1 MKKILSMVLVLV
13 LALSCLAF
21 ASVSAEEFTPSEEP
35 VIYFEVPDKW
45 KDDISKVFCHI
56 WPYGGEGGLANWGS
70 KKETC
75 AKTDTEGLYSYDI
88 SKVGGLE
95 ADTLYCVIFC
105 VTTSAGSELQTY
117 NTYFDTNCFG
127 DTLYCDDTIYENPE
141 DSAKTCQAAFWKN
154 QDNAV
159 YGPELKITSIGN
171 ITGTAL
177 PAGVTAVD
185 LMLSF
190 IADGTL
196 DNALMY
202 VDKTAE
208 DLLTEIAGKLE
219 VSDED
224 LADIIASLN
233 ASSDDEASGDEST
246 PDEQVLLG
254 DADGDTKVNVKD
266 ATAIQ
271 KFVAGMEITIDT
283 AAADADQNTT
293 VNVKDAT
300 AIQKWVAGITVAT
313 PIGEL
318 ITIG

>member
-13 LALSCLAF
+13 LTLSCLAF
-21 ASVSAEEFTPSEEP
+21 ASVSAEETFTPSEEP
-35 VIYFEVPDKW
+35 TIYFEVPDHW
-45 KDDISKVFCHI
+45 KEDISKVFCHI
-56 WPYGGEGGLANWGS
+56 WPYYGEGGLANWGS

-75 AKTDTEGLYSYDI
+75 KATDTEGLYSYDI

-105 VTTSAGSELQTY
+105 VTTSTGSELQTY
-117 NTYFDTNCFG
+117 NTFFDTNCFG

-154 QDNAV
+154 QDKTV
-159 YGPELKITSIGN
+159 YGPELQITSIGN
-171 ITGTAL
+171 IAGSAL
-177 PAGVTAVD
+177 PAGVTNVD
-185 LMLSF
+185 LIKNF

-196 DNALMY
+196 DNALTY

-208 DLLTEIAGKLE
+208 ELLTDIAAKLAVSHDELEEIL
-219 VSDED
+219 
-224 LADIIASLN
+224 ASLG
-233 ASSDDEASGDEST
+233 SSDDEATADENI
-246 PDEQVLLG
+246 LLG

-271 KFVAGMEITIDT
+271 KQVAGFEITIDMIS
-283 AAADADQNTT
+283 ADADQNTQ

-300 AIQKWVAGITVAT
+300 AIQKWVAGISVNT

-318 ITIG
+318 VQLNN